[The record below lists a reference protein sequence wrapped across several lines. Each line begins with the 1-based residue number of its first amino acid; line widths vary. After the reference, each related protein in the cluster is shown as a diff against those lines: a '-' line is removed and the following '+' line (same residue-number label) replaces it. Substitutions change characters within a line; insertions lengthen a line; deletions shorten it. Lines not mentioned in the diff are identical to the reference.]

1 MSYPIT
7 FLNVLVPAPPLPQG
21 RHGRRLGGEESD
33 VDIEGFEDED
43 GKPKTPAP
51 VKTLDQSHA

>member
-1 MSYPIT
+1 MLFPT
-7 FLNVLVPAPPLPQG
+7 PPLPQG

-51 VKTLDQSHA
+51 VRTLDQSHASTEIT